1 MSSKFL
7 RNLIFKF
14 LCLNDFPKIFFWL
27 FIIQVNLYQKFS
39 FLNQLTHNMT
49 RNCSLNPPKNTSSE
63 HVVFKYCFECQNEK
77 KQFLYT
83 TCSELVLFGKFNKQS
98 LVMLWVN
105 WCNNGASDKDLPVWI
120 SIIKTMTILTSDR
133 KVKMGNYLIM
143 PLTLADDLF
152 SNDTIQ
158 DCLYKLGM
166 KTCVQI

>member
-1 MSSKFL
+1 ML
-7 RNLIFKF
+7 RAYSRVQSIKLHIILESVN
-14 LCLNDFPKIFFWL
+14 PEYEERL
-27 FIIQVNLYQKFS
+27 FIEFS
-39 FLNQLTHNMT
+39 
-49 RNCSLNPPKNTSSE
+49 KNTSSE